1 MTTGTTPDMRW
12 GALLGLAAA
21 ALFGASTPVAKLLV
35 PGSGP
40 MTLAGLLYVGAG
52 VGLAAAGIFRRKD
65 AEAPLQRSDLPI
77 LGGAILFGGI
87 LGPVLLVV
95 GLARLSGVPLRSS

>member
-1 MTTGTTPDMRW
+1 
-12 GALLGLAAA
+12 
-21 ALFGASTPVAKLLV
+21 
-35 PGSGP
+35 

-65 AEAPLQRSDLPI
+65 AEAPLQWSDLPI

-95 GLARLSGVPLRSS
+95 GLARLSGVTASLLLNLEAPFTIALASSHCASACPDARPSERPPSSSGRPP